1 MTDNELIEYYSKF
14 EEKERLVDE
23 LKEFLEKRQEFL
35 KNEKINADSDETKNS
50 KIQMYLSFDKIY
62 NSNKVLW
69 YTGQIP
75 ESDFWKL
82 KEELSNIDR

>member
-35 KNEKINADSDETKNS
+35 KNESINTDSDETKDS